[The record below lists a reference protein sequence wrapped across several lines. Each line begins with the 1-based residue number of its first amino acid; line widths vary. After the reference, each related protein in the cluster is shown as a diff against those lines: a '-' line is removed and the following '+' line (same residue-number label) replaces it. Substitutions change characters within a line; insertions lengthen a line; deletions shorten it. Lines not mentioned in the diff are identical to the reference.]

1 MNSFFNSQFNYC
13 PLVWMCHSRRNKKV
27 NDLHERC
34 LRIIYS
40 DKQWSYEELLGKV
53 GSVSIHHRNI
63 QTLTTKMYK
72 MKSGYT
78 TKIFSDLLN
87 QREISPYNLR
97 KCPEFRVAL
106 SRTLYPWNEIIS
118 YLGPK
123 IWDILP
129 TSIKEAL
136 SLNGFKKLIKKW
148 VPQACPC
155 RLCKNYITAVG
166 FVESLIWKVICF

>member
-1 MNSFFNSQFNYC
+1 
-13 PLVWMCHSRRNKKV
+13 
-27 NDLHERC
+27 
-34 LRIIYS
+34 
-40 DKQWSYEELLGKV
+40 
-53 GSVSIHHRNI
+53 
-63 QTLTTKMYK
+63 MYK
-72 MKSGYT
+72 MKCGYT

-166 FVESLIWKVICF
+166 FVESLL